1 MYAFSGATVSIFK
14 VSKEF
19 VMEKVIGYTA
29 GVFDLFHIGHLRI
42 LKKAKLNCD
51 YLIVAVSSDELV
63 ASYKNKTP
71 VIPLQHRME
80 IIASLKCVDEV
91 VIQTSRD
98 KLQALQNYGFNV
110 MFVGDD
116 WKGDPMWEKIE
127 IQFQEQG
134 ARIVYFPYTK
144 QISST
149 SLNRLLVEMD
159 INCE

>member
-1 MYAFSGATVSIFK
+1 
-14 VSKEF
+14 
-19 VMEKVIGYTA
+19 MEKVIGYTA

-63 ASYKNKTP
+63 ESYKSKTP

-80 IIASLKCVDEV
+80 IISALKCVDEV

-98 KLQALQNYGFNV
+98 KLEALRNYGFNV

-116 WKGDPMWEKIE
+116 WKGDPMWDDLEN
-127 IQFQEQG
+127 QFQRAG

-144 QISST
+144 EISSS
-149 SLNRLLVEMD
+149 SLNKRLVEMD
-159 INCE
+159 MESS